1 MAERRCPTVASSKK
15 QQVFVALEDVSGT
28 LQRPT
33 AEGFLYPAGRATL
46 KQTPTYTDSEELT
59 GHVDVIDQFKNAM
72 PPGEISIPMIV
83 RIPKDGGKM
92 QGHALF
98 EALVGQAQNP
108 GVVTAAASARGATI
122 PAGID
127 AAATTIPYDG
137 ASGALPDSGTI
148 TIGAEKIAY
157 TLKTASEL
165 QGCVRAQDG
174 TMAAAHDDDATI
186 TLTVTATVNNSA
198 NITED
203 ATEIDY
209 DGASGA
215 FPSEGTISIGAE
227 KISYTG
233 VTPTQFTGCVRGA
246 DGTAAATHH
255 DDEAITL
262 TVTAAVNKPQG
273 TLAGHVPADSA
284 TIPIKNVSG
293 GFFPGRGV
301 AAINAEKIRYTDVVR
316 GPGGFVTALAGCVR
330 GFAGTTAAEIGD
342 GDTVTLNSRVY
353 FQDICRP
360 TLSVWVKD
368 DHTVRFASG
377 AVVTQVTIP
386 QSKEGGQHADFSL
399 QFRKMGWCG
408 SSLLKSA
415 PVGAELSVVTD
426 GGDSASG
433 AYTEGGII
441 KNATRN
447 DDNGGA
453 GYTVIAVDDENG
465 TITVSPAP
473 SGWLEDDRIEP
484 WLPSATERGEALT
497 AASARVFISGKSG
510 KLTEGSLTINTPTS
524 FTSEIGDE
532 YPGENADGMR
542 SITMTNGMYFRRKDA
557 VEFKR
562 SYDGDEVPVSVV
574 LGGKHG
580 ETLSLLM
587 PRVKMQ
593 MPSVDENDT
602 FVVLNR
608 EGAAL
613 GTVGNDSLYIIQE

>member
-108 GVVTAAASARGATI
+108 GAVTAAASARGATI

-186 TLTVTATVNNSA
+186 TLTVTATVNNPA

-233 VTPTQFTGCVRGA
+233 VTSTQFTGCVRGA

-377 AVVTQVTIP
+377 AVVTQATIP

-415 PVGAELSVVTD
+415 PVGAKLSVVTD

-453 GYTVIAVDDENG
+453 GYTVIAVDDANG

-473 SGWLEDDRIEP
+473 TGWLEDDRIEP

-557 VEFKR
+557 VEFTR
-562 SYDGDEVPVSVV
+562 SYNGDEVPVSVV